1 MKASTQTAV
10 LLVGLLSFAPAAWA
24 CDDNHHGTKEHQTK
38 GHDHAKD
45 DHQDH
50 EGHDAHP
57 EKEGEKHSD
66 RGHINKEEQS
76 GSTPNTNN

>member
-1 MKASTQTAV
+1 MKMTTQTA
-10 LLVGLLSFAPAAWA
+10 LLLAGFLALTPAAWA
-24 CDDNHHGTKEHQTK
+24 GDDHNHGTKEHQTK

-45 DHQDH
+45 NHRDH
-50 EGHDAHP
+50 EGQNAHP

-66 RGHINKEEQS
+66 HGHINKEEQS